1 MWYVRPA
8 KTQISLQ
15 SDQSL
20 KYSMTIKLLTEQDLE
35 FLSLKGGC
43 TGSYICS
50 AQSENLG
57 NSGIALR
64 KVRIPKLADR
74 VRILT
79 LHGTIPELSVRK
91 VRIGTK

>member
-1 MWYVRPA
+1 METVKPQDFFA
-8 KTQISLQ
+8 T
-15 SDQSL
+15 L
-20 KYSMTIKLLTEQDLE
+20 KLTPLILKKYEPVNEINGSYSILLTYHI
-35 FLSLKGGC
+35 
-43 TGSYICS
+43 YICS
-50 AQSENLG
+50 AQSENLD

-79 LHGTIPELSVRK
+79 LHGTIPELSARK